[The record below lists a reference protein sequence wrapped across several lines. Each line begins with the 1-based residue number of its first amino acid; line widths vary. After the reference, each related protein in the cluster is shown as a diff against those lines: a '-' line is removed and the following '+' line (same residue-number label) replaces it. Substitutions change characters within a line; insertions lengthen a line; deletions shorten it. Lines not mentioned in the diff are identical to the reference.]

1 MTETIKELICI
12 CCPKGCHL
20 RVDTANDYA
29 VTGNACPN
37 GAAYGKEELT
47 HPTRIITSAVRI
59 TGGLYPRCPVK
70 TAQAVPKEKMFSVM
84 AALNTAALQAPVH
97 TGDVVLPNVCGTGV
111 DVPSGSHILTLSTC
125 RSAYASNNQRFVV
138 HAIMEPINHAQ

>member
-47 HPTRIITSAVRI
+47 HPTRIITSTVRI

-70 TAQAVPKEKMFSVM
+70 TAQAVPKETMLSVM

-97 TGDVVLPNVCGTGV
+97 TGDVVLPDVCGTGV
-111 DVPSGSHILTLSTC
+111 DVVAT
-125 RSAYASNNQRFVV
+125 RN
-138 HAIMEPINHAQ
+138 MEKVE

>member
-47 HPTRIITSAVRI
+47 HPTRIITSTVRI

-84 AALNTAALQAPVH
+84 AALNTAALQAPAH
-97 TGDVVLPNVCGTGV
+97 TGPRYPARTRPHRAGGAGRRVRHRRGCCGN
-111 DVPSGSHILTLSTC
+111 
-125 RSAYASNNQRFVV
+125 A
-138 HAIMEPINHAQ
+138 

>member
-47 HPTRIITSAVRI
+47 HPTRILTSTVRVE
-59 TGGLYPRCPVK
+59 GGLYPRCPVK
-70 TAQAVPKEKMFSVM
+70 TAQAVPKEKMTEVM
-84 AALNTAALQAPVH
+84 AALDRVTLHAPVAPGRWCWP
-97 TGDVVLPNVCGTGV
+97 TCA
-111 DVPSGSHILTLSTC
+111 VPAWTLWRREICNTHS
-125 RSAYASNNQRFVV
+125 
-138 HAIMEPINHAQ
+138 